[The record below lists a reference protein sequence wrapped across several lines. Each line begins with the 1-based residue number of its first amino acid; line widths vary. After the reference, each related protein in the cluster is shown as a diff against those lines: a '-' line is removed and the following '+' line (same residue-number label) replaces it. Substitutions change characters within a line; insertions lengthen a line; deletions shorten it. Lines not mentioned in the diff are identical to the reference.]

1 MSCSKTIFFE
11 AFNDKCDEFCRD
23 IISSFPNIEQFKHIK
38 TGLNLIKNIDMKMP
52 QRIFH
57 NNIYNTHYREYILT
71 KNEEFFLTNDDFN
84 IQYSTNDK
92 KQYWD
97 EFIDNIRKVW
107 KTLSTGDKDIVWK
120 YFHILVVLSE
130 KCGA

>member
-1 MSCSKTIFFE
+1 MSSKSIFYE
-11 AFNDKCDEFCRD
+11 RFNEKCDEFCRD
-23 IISSFPNIEQFKHIK
+23 IIASFPNIEQFKHIK
-38 TGLNLIKNIDMKMP
+38 TGLNLIKNLDMKSP

-57 NNIYNTHYREYILT
+57 NHVCNSHYRDFILT
-71 KNEEFFLTNDDFN
+71 RNEEFFLTNDNFN
-84 IQYSTNDK
+84 LQYSTNEK

-107 KTLSTGDKDIVWK
+107 KTLSNEDKDIVWK

-130 KCGA
+130 KC